1 MDANHGQPSRHD
13 DPGSDSRLRVAEG
26 VNYQAMGDGE
36 DGVILSL
43 KSGCL
48 YRCNHTA
55 ITLLDMLQDR
65 PTLAALVDDFA
76 GRYAIDAKQARA
88 DVLPLVRHLVE
99 QQLVEKVA

>member
-1 MDANHGQPSRHD
+1 MTANHGPHAGQG
-13 DPGSDSRLRVAEG
+13 DPRADARLRVAEG

-36 DGVILSL
+36 DGVILAL

-55 ITLLDMLQDR
+55 IALLDMLRDR
-65 PTLAALVDDFA
+65 PTLGDLVAGFA
-76 GRYAIDAKQARA
+76 GRYAIDTEQARA
-88 DVLPLVRHLVE
+88 DVLPLLRHLVE